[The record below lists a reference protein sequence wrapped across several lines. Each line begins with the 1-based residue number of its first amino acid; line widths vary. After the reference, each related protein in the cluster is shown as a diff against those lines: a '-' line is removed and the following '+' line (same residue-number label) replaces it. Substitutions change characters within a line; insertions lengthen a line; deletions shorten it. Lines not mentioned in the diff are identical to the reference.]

1 MYLYEMC
8 DEKLRTNNERRT
20 TTVVNVNQFVKN
32 NGPCFNLFIL
42 SIICVVDDGIL
53 YFLRRRG
60 VCCVCVPVVGLAFSW
75 PPWLIAHGGVIVLLS
90 PPDHIVILAHVS
102 IGVRINI
109 RGIGIHKFSR
119 RIHFGGGG
127 GRSGGGRR
135 FVFTGR
141 G

>member
-75 PPWLIAHGGVIVLLS
+75 PPSLFAHGGVIVLLS
-90 PPDHIVILAHVS
+90 PPDHIVSSVPGKNWWNMTDDS
-102 IGVRINI
+102 IQHPSKSVCGL
-109 RGIGIHKFSR
+109 
-119 RIHFGGGG
+119 
-127 GRSGGGRR
+127 
-135 FVFTGR
+135 
-141 G
+141 